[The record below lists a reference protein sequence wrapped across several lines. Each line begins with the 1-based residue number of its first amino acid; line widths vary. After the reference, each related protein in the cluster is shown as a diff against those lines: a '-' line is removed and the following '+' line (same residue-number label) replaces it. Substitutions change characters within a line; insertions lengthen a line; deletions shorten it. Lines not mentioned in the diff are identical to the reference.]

1 MSFVAY
7 YEDIEVGGREDIGSH
22 TFTAEEIKRFAR
34 MYDPQY
40 FHVDEEAATRSHFG
54 ALIASGWHTGSVWMG
69 LAVRHRDRL
78 AAERR
83 ARGEPVAE
91 LGPSPGFRELKW
103 LKPVYAGDTIAYA
116 SEVVEKRE
124 SASKPG
130 WGVVRF
136 KNTGTNQK
144 GELVL
149 SYISTV
155 FVARRPA

>member
-7 YEDIEVGGREDIGSH
+7 YEDIEIGAREEIGSH
-22 TFTAEEIKRFAR
+22 TFTAEAIKRFAR

-40 FHVDEEAATRSHFG
+40 FHVDENAAKRSHFG
-54 ALIASGWHTGSVWMG
+54 GLVASGWHTGSVWMG

-91 LGPSPGFRELKW
+91 LGPSPGFRDLRW
-103 LKPVYAGDTIAYA
+103 LKPVQAGDTVVYS

-124 SASKPG
+124 SASKPA
-130 WGVVRF
+130 WGIVYF

-155 FVARRPA
+155 FIERRPA